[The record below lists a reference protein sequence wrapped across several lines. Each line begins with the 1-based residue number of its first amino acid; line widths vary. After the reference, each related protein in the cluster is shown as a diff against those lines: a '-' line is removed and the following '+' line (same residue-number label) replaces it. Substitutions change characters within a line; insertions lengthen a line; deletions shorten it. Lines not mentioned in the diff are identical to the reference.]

1 MAIREVM
8 QEELRNS
15 LRMEKSYQAALAR
28 LPRGVLVKKLIRQRP
43 YFYLLSRERGKVCF
57 KYLGQVSAAQQQRYA
72 AAKQKRAQYRRLL
85 AQVRKQIRFLR
96 KVAHGKSA
104 I

>member
-1 MAIREVM
+1 MAIKEVM

-28 LPRGVLVKKLIRQRP
+28 LPRGVLVKKIIRKRP
-43 YFYLLSRERGKVCF
+43 YFYLLSREQGKVCF
-57 KYLGQVSAAQQQRYA
+57 KYLGKVSAFQQQRYA

-85 AQVRKQIRFLR
+85 SQVRKQIRFLR
-96 KVAHGKSA
+96 KVAYAKSA